1 MSNTKGRTTSEQDER
16 RRIEELVAEEQRVL
30 ARGDVQ
36 EMADFYERTDTGDLP
51 WEEADDVVI
60 ERPELEQ
67 ISIRLPKEDL
77 DALRR
82 RAAKS
87 GVGYTTLI
95 RMIVRAHL
103 DNPLTY

>member
-1 MSNTKGRTTSEQDER
+1 MSEARKTHKSEIQAEM
-16 RRIEELVAEEQRVL
+16 EEIL

-36 EMADFYERTDTGDLP
+36 EMAEFFDRTDTGELDLEP
-51 WEEADDVVI
+51 ADDVVVGS
-60 ERPELEQ
+60 ELEQ

>member
-1 MSNTKGRTTSEQDER
+1 M
-16 RRIEELVAEEQRVL
+16 EEIL

-36 EMADFYERTDTGDLP
+36 EMAEFFDRVDTSELDLD
-51 WEEADDVVI
+51 EVDDVVI

>member
-1 MSNTKGRTTSEQDER
+1 MSEARKTAKSKVRAEMDET
-16 RRIEELVAEEQRVL
+16 L
-30 ARGDVQ
+30 ARGDVR
-36 EMADFYERTDTGDLP
+36 EMAEFFDRTDTTELDLDGVD
-51 WEEADDVVI
+51 EVVI

-77 DALRR
+77 EALRR
-82 RAAKS
+82 RAARS

-103 DNPLTY
+103 DNPLTR

>member
-1 MSNTKGRTTSEQDER
+1 MSEARKTHKSKVQAEM
-16 RRIEELVAEEQRVL
+16 EEVL

-36 EMADFYERTDTGDLP
+36 EMAEFFDRTDTGELDLGP
-51 WEEADDVVI
+51 ADDVVVGS
-60 ERPELEQ
+60 ELEQ

>member
-1 MSNTKGRTTSEQDER
+1 MSGVRKTDKNRAQVEM
-16 RRIEELVAEEQRVL
+16 EEVL

-36 EMADFYERTDTGDLP
+36 EIAEFFDRTDTGELDLEP
-51 WEEADDVVI
+51 ADDVVI

>member
-1 MSNTKGRTTSEQDER
+1 MSEARKTAKSGAR
-16 RRIEELVAEEQRVL
+16 AEMEKIL

-36 EMADFYERTDTGDLP
+36 EMAEFFDRTDTSELDLGP
-51 WEEADDVVI
+51 ADDVVI
-60 ERPELEQ
+60 EKPELEQ

-77 DALRR
+77 EALRR